1 MNFWS
6 PGPCAGPDE
15 DVAMDL
21 PPAPRPRIAVVDD
34 DHAVREAVG
43 DMLESNGFAPVP
55 CRNAADL
62 LALMAGEAPPGLIV
76 LDLQLPDRDGLG
88 VAAAIRATS
97 RVPIIM
103 LTGRGEEID
112 RVMGLEVG
120 ADDYVVKPFSTREL
134 LARIKA
140 VRRRSDTFAPAE
152 PAVRQG
158 YRFLGFVLD
167 TERRRLT
174 APSGA
179 PVPLTVAEF
188 DLLHALVQRHG
199 RVLSREQLLEI
210 THRADDEIFDRT
222 IDVLILRLRRKI
234 EPTPT
239 SPRFIRTERGHGYVF
254 DVKVEPLAG

>member
-1 MNFWS
+1 
-6 PGPCAGPDE
+6 
-15 DVAMDL
+15 MDL

-34 DHAVREAVG
+34 DRAVREAVG

-140 VRRRSDTFAPAE
+140 VRRRSDAFVPAE